1 MKVLSSLQNVN
12 VVGYHTAWMEHVQ
25 PAASEY
31 LAVAHQLLLS
41 SELSDVRNASIA
53 EPDPLLPALDLPEAQ
68 DR

>member
-1 MKVLSSLQNVN
+1 MLSSLQHVS

-31 LAVAHQLLLS
+31 SAAAHRLLLS
-41 SELSDVRNASIA
+41 SHIPDVSNVPVAEL
-53 EPDPLLPALDLPEAQ
+53 DPLLPALDLPGEQ